1 MTAARRGEALDRR
14 LSAITRL
21 APEVVATATLVV
33 ETGGPGFTDITRD
46 VARFVL
52 DDRDGACN
60 TSRVSS
66 EHTFGERSRRGHP

>member
-21 APEVVATATLVV
+21 TPDVVATATLAV

-46 VARFVL
+46 VARFVA
-52 DDRDGACN
+52 DAGATPCCC
-60 TSRVSS
+60 
-66 EHTFGERSRRGHP
+66 FCAIPRRRW